1 MAMKFQELDKLETRQ
16 SWTRENTIEAL
27 LLKIVSARPF
37 RNIEQS
43 LTNVI
48 LKK

>member
-1 MAMKFQELDKLETRQ
+1 MAMKFQELDKLETHQ
-16 SWTRENTIEAL
+16 DWTVDTVGAL